1 MCMKKKVSAL
11 LAGVLSMVT
20 LNSVPMCV
28 PYANALNI
36 NNTKNNVV
44 EYLDRGI
51 SAVNT
56 GSGMLVNWRFLASD
70 PDDAVFKLY
79 RDNNLIYT
87 STDKDNSYSKG
98 ATCFLDK
105 SGNSK
110 SAYKVE

>member
-44 EYLDRGI
+44 EYVSMITKMAAHQFLLMSCHLYSVNSLPIVLSAPCLYSLYKHTANTHITSALSPSYNGYVRPSDRQ
-51 SAVNT
+51 
-56 GSGMLVNWRFLASD
+56 
-70 PDDAVFKLY
+70 
-79 RDNNLIYT
+79 
-87 STDKDNSYSKG
+87 
-98 ATCFLDK
+98 
-105 SGNSK
+105 
-110 SAYKVE
+110 